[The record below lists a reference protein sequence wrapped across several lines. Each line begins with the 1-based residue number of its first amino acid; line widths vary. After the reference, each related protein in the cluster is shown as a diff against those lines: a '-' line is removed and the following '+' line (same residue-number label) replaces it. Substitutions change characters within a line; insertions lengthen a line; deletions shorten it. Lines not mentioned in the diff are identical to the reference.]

1 MLQKNDW
8 IKTRMV
14 EVTKRCYDKYKTG
27 ADV

>member
-8 IKTRMV
+8 IKTKMV
-14 EVTKRCYDKYKTG
+14 EVTKRFFDKYKTG